1 MHSRIPAGLMAFLV
15 LAFGLGA
22 LALLTGVIPR
32 HLPEAR
38 HGEGPAGSGEAATVT
53 RIIDGDTLDV
63 TLDDTRQTQRVRILG
78 INTPEIAH
86 ARGQS
91 DQCGGRAATDRLE
104 GTLPPGTAVTLVADS
119 RSDRTDRYGR
129 ALRYLETPD
138 GDDVGAQLI
147 TDGYA
152 YAWKPNSA
160 PNPDRWDDYRDAT
173 RTAQSTRAGSWATCP
188 HLDQSR

>member
-1 MHSRIPAGLMAFLV
+1 MRPRIPAALMAFLV

-22 LALLTGVIPR
+22 LALLTGVIPQP
-32 HLPEAR
+32 LPEAR
-38 HGEGPAGSGEAATVT
+38 HNERAANSGEAATVT
-53 RIIDGDTLDV
+53 RIIDGDTIDV

-86 ARGQS
+86 ARDES
-91 DQCGGRAATDRLE
+91 DQCGGRAATDRIE
-104 GTLPPGTAVTLVADS
+104 DALPPGATVTLVADS
-119 RSDRTDRYGR
+119 RSDPTDRYGR

-160 PNPDRWDDYRDAT
+160 PNPDRWDDYRDAS
-173 RTAQSTRAGSWATCP
+173 RAAQSTRAGSWATCP